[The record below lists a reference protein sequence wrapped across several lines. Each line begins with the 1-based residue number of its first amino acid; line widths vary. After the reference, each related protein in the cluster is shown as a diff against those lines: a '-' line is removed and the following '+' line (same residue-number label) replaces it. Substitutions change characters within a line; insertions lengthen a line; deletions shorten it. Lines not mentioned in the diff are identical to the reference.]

1 MSKTKKLT
9 KKQEKQIIN
18 SIVFQMINSFEIV
31 AFDDTNLIDE
41 DTKINLSEKIRLVA
55 KKFDTDFT
63 NIGNVNKLLEA
74 ILSEDEAKKF

>member
-18 SIVFQMINSFEIV
+18 SIVFQMINSFDIT
-31 AFDDTNLIDE
+31 AFDDTDLIDE
-41 DTKINLSEKIRLVA
+41 DTKVNLSEKIRLVA

-63 NIGNVNKLLEA
+63 NIGKVNKLLEA
-74 ILSEDEAKKF
+74 VLSENGDKNA